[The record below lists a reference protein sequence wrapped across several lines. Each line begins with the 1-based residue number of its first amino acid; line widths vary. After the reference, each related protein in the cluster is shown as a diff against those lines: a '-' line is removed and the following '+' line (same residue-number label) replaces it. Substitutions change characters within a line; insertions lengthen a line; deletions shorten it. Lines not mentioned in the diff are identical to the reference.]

1 MDYSPNLDGKQAVF
15 RYKRPDKQMLMYGFV
30 GQVGGIGANSNGL
43 SLFVTTLPQGNKRE
57 EDGLGSTFLLR
68 LLLEGDSVDEAVKA
82 LGDMPRFGALSYA
95 LSDFDRSVIVE
106 ASADEIVVMELT
118 ADRPYLAHT
127 NHVLGIKT
135 RNDLPP
141 FFENGEPVW
150 GTPMQSPERL
160 KYAEE
165 FLESHRE
172 GLVAEDFLELFTN
185 PPVNITVEA
194 FMTLQSGLA
203 VYEGDTLTL
212 YVSAG
217 TDPNRGWNKYTF

>member
-1 MDYSPNLDGKQAVF
+1 MKWY
-15 RYKRPDKQMLMYGFV
+15 
-30 GQVGGIGANSNGL
+30 
-43 SLFVTTLPQGNKRE
+43 
-57 EDGLGSTFLLR
+57 
-68 LLLEGDSVDEAVKA
+68 
-82 LGDMPRFGALSYA
+82 PRFGTLSYA
-95 LSDFDRSVIVE
+95 LSDFDKSVIVE
-106 ASADEIVVMELT
+106 ASADEIVVMEPIVDKL
-118 ADRPYLAHT
+118 YLAHT
-127 NHVLGIKT
+127 NHLLEIKT

-150 GTPMQSPERL
+150 GTPTQSPERL

-165 FLESHRE
+165 FLGSHRE

-185 PPVNITVEA
+185 PPVNLTVEA

-217 TDPNRGWNKYTF
+217 TDPNRGWNEYTFSRKVPELNYDHTA